1 MWSELW
7 FRFFFY
13 LISHIKCFSCTS
25 SWVASLTAAV
35 ANTNFNEM
43 NWRVRECPLL
53 NIYTCGI
60 FDWINTIWPDDML
73 CICNLKSD
81 IGGNDV
87 DGRGIAKVNAIL
99 DSLFVVVASIDVSLC
114 VTLMASTHV
123 SRGYPC
129 AHTMCTALRCTDR
142 TANVNKCPSTR
153 LKSIYVQSIFHLCQF
168 KLIETKWKLSADFY
182 TSFSGRC
189 RGSCLISL
197 TAAVRR
203 VFFCRFVAIVRVVF
217 CLVFAYELVMRECPH
232 GSYKCETHTQKSR
245 CQCRDWERYW
255 SNKCRMDF
263 HRIYRTIYRGW

>member
-1 MWSELW
+1 MLIPLW
-7 FRFFFY
+7 LWGIARTEYVIWTLISFLFY

-123 SRGYPC
+123 SWLSLRTHDVYC
-129 AHTMCTALRCTDR
+129 IALYRPHR
-142 TANVNKCPSTR
+142 QRQQMPEHSFKVNLC
-153 LKSIYVQSIFHLCQF
+153 SIHFSFMSI
-168 KLIETKWKLSADFY
+168 
-182 TSFSGRC
+182 
-189 RGSCLISL
+189 
-197 TAAVRR
+197 
-203 VFFCRFVAIVRVVF
+203 
-217 CLVFAYELVMRECPH
+217 
-232 GSYKCETHTQKSR
+232 
-245 CQCRDWERYW
+245 
-255 SNKCRMDF
+255 
-263 HRIYRTIYRGW
+263 